1 MIKSYPG
8 HSPLAKPLNGNPPT
22 GTPMA
27 APTGD
32 AVPRIFTG
40 TFASLRAGDTLDQRE
55 SPTRRAHRLHMK
67 EFFSQAN
74 SAS

>member
-8 HSPLAKPLNGNPPT
+8 HVPLTKPLNGKPLT
-22 GTPMA
+22 ASPMA

-32 AVPRIFTG
+32 GVPRIFTG
-40 TFASLRAGDTLDQRE
+40 PFATARAGDTLDQRE

-67 EFFSQAN
+67 EFFAHAN

>member
-22 GTPMA
+22 DTPMA
-27 APTGD
+27 ASTGD
-32 AVPRIFTG
+32 AVRRIFTG
-40 TFASLRAGDTLDQRE
+40 PFATLRAGDTLDQRE

-67 EFFSQAN
+67 EYLAHAN